1 MLKISL
7 EQLEFHQKKRQ
18 QLMAFLPDNS
28 LVIVSSGEELIRNRD
43 VEFPFRVD
51 SDFMYLTGFEE
62 PDSVLVLVKK
72 SSEESHLF
80 VRAKD
85 PEQET
90 WQGRRLGVLAAPDTL
105 RLDCAHEI
113 DGLDEGVL
121 TLLEGVESVYVSFS
135 HSLELLGTVH
145 GWIQALKEKVRKGG
159 DAPKQVCDLDVYL
172 HEMRVIKS
180 EFEVQSLRKAATI
193 SVQGHLAAMKS
204 VQSSVFE
211 FQVQAELEAEFL
223 RLGSPRVA
231 FNSIV
236 ASGENACILHYTENR
251 SEIKKDDLVL
261 VDAGAEW
268 QGYAGDITTTF
279 PASGRFNSE
288 QALLYTLVLAAQ
300 QAAIDAIK
308 PNETY
313 DVVHQAAIKVLTQG
327 LLDLGLLQGDLD
339 TALKEESYKR
349 FFMHGTGHWLGMDVH
364 DVGVYKQNQ
373 SWRVFKA
380 GMVVTVEP
388 GLYISEEHQD
398 VDEKWHNIGIRIEDD
413 ILVTPS
419 GGEVLTTGLPRTV
432 EEIETWM
439 RQYRQN
445 VNSEG
450 F

>member
-1 MLKISL
+1 MLKIPL
-7 EQLEFHQKKRQ
+7 EQLEFHQKNRQ
-18 QLMAFLPDNS
+18 QLMALLPENS
-28 LVIVSSGEELIRNRD
+28 LVIVPSGEELIRNRD
-43 VEFPFRVD
+43 VEFPFRAN
-51 SDFMYLTGFEE
+51 SDFIYLTGFEE

-80 VRAKD
+80 MRAKD

-90 WQGRRLGVLAAPDTL
+90 WQGRRLGILAAPDTL
-105 RLDCAHEI
+105 RLDCADEI
-113 DGLDEGVL
+113 DALDEGML
-121 TLLEGVESVYVSFS
+121 TLLKGVESIYVSFS
-135 HSLELLGTVH
+135 YSLEFLGTVH

-159 DAPKQVCDLDVYL
+159 EAPKQVCDLDVHL

-180 EFEVQSLRKAATI
+180 EFEIQSLRKAASI

-251 SEIKKDDLVL
+251 SEIKKGGLVL

-279 PASGRFNSE
+279 PASGTFNSE
-288 QALLYTLVLAAQ
+288 QAQLYTLVLAAQ
-300 QAAIDAIK
+300 QAAINAIK
-308 PNETY
+308 PNEPY
-313 DVVHQAAIKVLTQG
+313 DVAHQAAINVLTQG

-373 SWRVFKA
+373 SWRAFKA

-388 GLYISEEHQD
+388 GLYISDEHQD

-413 ILVTPS
+413 ILVTS
-419 GGEVLTTGLPRTV
+419 KGCEVLTTGLPRTV
-432 EEIETWM
+432 EEIEIWM
-439 RQYRQN
+439 RQDRQN